1 MAAAPGTPAPAYM
14 PPMRPNRPL
23 GITILA
29 ILTVLFG
36 VFGLLGGLALIGLA
50 GFGFA
55 VGLPGFLG
63 AFTAAVGAIIVLVS
77 LIAIVAGFG
86 LWNLRPWAWWLAVII
101 TVIQLALNGL
111 TLSFTLVFSLIILV
125 YLLAVRK
132 NFAPR
137 PMGM

>member
-1 MAAAPGTPAPAYM
+1 G
-14 PPMRPNRPL
+14 
-23 GITILA
+23 
-29 ILTVLFG
+29 
-36 VFGLLGGLALIGLA
+36 

-55 VGLPGFLG
+55 VGLGPLG
-63 AFTAAVGAIIVLVS
+63 AFAAAVGAIIVLVS

-101 TVIQLALNGL
+101 AVIQLALNGL
-111 TLSFTLVFSLIILV
+111 TLNFTLVLWLIILV

-132 NFAPR
+132 NFTPR